1 MEFRTLRADEIDVKV
16 GSVSKTGYTLLLY
29 KNARVDMAILDET
42 VGAENWQRDHK
53 EVKGN
58 LYCGVGIN
66 CGCNEF
72 ENILDDYGNVV
83 GKKITRPIIDRWVWK
98 WDCGVESAY
107 GDKEKG
113 EASDSFKRAGFNWG
127 IGRELYTSPFI
138 FIECETTSDD
148 GKHYKIKN
156 IEDIKKSNLMRVKEI
171 EYNEKREITK
181 LVIVDNYGVQ
191 VFPKN
196 KIENTKAIETK
207 KEEPEEEIIGGAF
220 VLTGGKYDGH
230 TIQEVFDKDQ
240 NYCKWCAINSKS
252 QNIRMQFIKCLT
264 DNGVVVEEEV

>member
-29 KNARVDMAILDET
+29 KNARVDMSILDET
-42 VGAENWQRDHK
+42 VGTESWQRDHK

-58 LYCGVGIN
+58 LYCGIGIY
-66 CGCNEF
+66 F
-72 ENILDDYGNVV
+72 ENIG
-83 GKKITRPIIDRWVWK
+83 WVWK

-156 IEDIKKSNLMRVKEI
+156 TEDIKKSNSMKVKEI
-171 EYNEKREITK
+171 AYNDKREITK
-181 LVIVDNYGVQ
+181 LIIVDNKGVQ
-191 VFPKN
+191 VYPKN
-196 KIENTKAIETK
+196 NIDNLSEKTKETERPK
-207 KEEPEEEIIGGAF
+207 DEEIIGGAF
-220 VLTGGKYDGH
+220 VLTGGKYDGQ
-230 TIQEVFDKDQ
+230 TIQEVFDKDV

-252 QNIRMQFIKCLT
+252 QNIRLQFKKCLT
-264 DNGVVVEEEV
+264 DNGIVVEEEV